1 MALKSIFEYEEK
13 TEAAEIYLCF
23 FHNVGCVFDQL
34 VKKLEETTLCIT
46 DVYEEVQKFKMK
58 MLQRKQDSF
67 FGYQTKQLM
76 DKQLSAQRS
85 KQQQD
90 FEVL

>member
-1 MALKSIFEYEEK
+1 M
-13 TEAAEIYLCF
+13 
-23 FHNVGCVFDQL
+23 
-34 VKKLEETTLCIT
+34 
-46 DVYEEVQKFKMK
+46 
-58 MLQRKQDSF
+58 RPWKQDRC

-90 FEVL
+90 FVKFYDTVITIN